1 MKATLSERGQITIPK
16 KIREDLGLEPGAV
29 LDFVEDGGEI
39 RLRKVLAENPIS
51 AWKGR
56 GCLPCGGSVDDYLR
70 NVRG

>member
-16 KIREDLGLEPGAV
+16 KIREDLGLEPGNI
-29 LDFVEDGGEI
+29 LDFVEEGGEI

-56 GCLPCGGSVDDYLR
+56 GRLPGAGSVDDYLR